1 MNFFIN
7 RLDYLDIGNNSYPF
21 IPENIAKE
29 MNLDGMIVGLNGYFF
44 SHGTDVMALLK
55 NTNLRDQLGINRY
68 NALFQHPMMLFLLAT
83 TEDEFR
89 LSKEELDHR
98 YGIMEIHLNNFA
110 QALSIGFW
118 FIKDSCVCATQG
130 YWMNLLNDYNAQG
143 TRDMFI
149 TRSDGSCAVTSF
161 TDPEMDE
168 AINRMYEI
176 YRYLLPDESKM
187 GRFESVNHA
196 GSTVWMID
204 QAISSEGNS
213 FARAL
218 KYLQEA
224 RRTGV
229 LSSKI
234 DKYCSVLECLYAIN
248 KEHKKN
254 IADIT
259 AAFIGTDAEDRD
271 DIRNHMREAYGV
283 RSDGSHGDNLKYLKQ
298 NDTEQLKALS
308 TIVDNYV
315 RAVFRK
321 VICQD
326 RLNYDSTPASKA
338 NTRAYFLALLH
349 AIYPPEVS

>member
-29 MNLDGMIVGLNGYFF
+29 MNLDGRIVGLNGCFF
-44 SHGTDVMALLK
+44 SHNTDVMALLK
-55 NTNLRDQLGINRY
+55 KTDLRDQIGINRY

-83 TEDEFR
+83 TEDELR
-89 LSKEELDHR
+89 LSEEKLDHR
-98 YGIMEIHLNNFA
+98 YGIMEINLNNFA
-110 QALSIGFW
+110 QALSIGCW

-130 YWMNLLNDYNAQG
+130 YWMNLLNGYNAQG

-149 TRSDGSCAVTSF
+149 TRSDGSCTVTSF
-161 TDPEMDE
+161 TASEMDE
-168 AINRMYEI
+168 AIKRMYEV

-187 GRFESVNHA
+187 GHLEPINHA
-196 GSTVWMID
+196 GSTAWMID

-218 KYLQEA
+218 KCLQEA
-224 RRTGV
+224 RKTGV
-229 LSSKI
+229 LASKI

-259 AAFIGTDAEDRD
+259 AAFIGTDSEDRD

-298 NDTEQLKALS
+298 NDTEQLKVLS
-308 TIVDNYV
+308 TMVDNYV
-315 RAVFRK
+315 RAVFRR

-326 RLNYDSTPASKA
+326 SLNHDSTPESKA
-338 NTRAYFLALLH
+338 NTRAYFQTLMH